1 LRTGLKRTLQALLAA
16 AILATLTAWW
26 LSRPQGLAA
35 ADLPLHDPDPRN
47 GAALFHAGGCASCHG
62 EELEGG
68 LELATEFGIFRV
80 PNITPDRETGIGDWS
95 TLDFV
100 NAMKRGV
107 APDGRH
113 YYPAFPY
120 TSYAR
125 MTLTDLLDL
134 KAWLDT
140 FAPVSGSVANHDLR
154 FPWSI
159 RRGVG
164 LWKLRYL
171 DEKPL
176 EVLTKDGA
184 PADARLER
192 GRYLV
197 ESVGHC
203 GECHTARDLFGG
215 LDTTRWLAGGP
226 SPESGSGSDGKGK
239 VPNLTPHE
247 NGLAEW
253 SEKQIARYLRTGFTP
268 DYDTVGGA
276 MVKVQ
281 ENLARL
287 SEGDREAI
295 AAYLKAIPALPDA
308 R

>member
-1 LRTGLKRTLQALLAA
+1 MLLAA
-16 AILATLTAWW
+16 AVLAALAAWW
-26 LSRPQGLAA
+26 LSRPQGLTAT
-35 ADLPLHDPDPRN
+35 DLPPHDPDPRN
-47 GAALFHAGGCASCHG
+47 GELLFHAGGCASCHG
-62 EELEGG
+62 EELAGG
-68 LELATEFGIFRV
+68 LELATAFGTFRV
-80 PNITPDRETGIGDWS
+80 PNITPDREAGIGRWS
-95 TLDFV
+95 ALDFA

-120 TSYAR
+120 ASYAR
-125 MTLTDLLDL
+125 MSVTDLLDL
-134 KAWLDT
+134 KAWLDS
-140 FAPVSGSVANHDLR
+140 FPPVSGRVASHDLR

-171 DEKPL
+171 DER
-176 EVLTKDGA
+176 
-184 PADARLER
+184 PAAALARTDAKLER

-197 ESVGHC
+197 EAVGHC
-203 GECHTARDLFGG
+203 GECHTPRDTFGG
-215 LDTTRWLAGGP
+215 MDLARWLAGGP
-226 SPESGSGSDGKGK
+226 GLEVGPDGAGK

-247 NGLAEW
+247 NGLAGW
-253 SEKQIARYLRTGFTP
+253 SERQIARYLKTGFTP

-287 SEGDREAI
+287 SDSDREAI
-295 AAYLKAIPALPDA
+295 AAYLKAVPPVP
-308 R
+308 